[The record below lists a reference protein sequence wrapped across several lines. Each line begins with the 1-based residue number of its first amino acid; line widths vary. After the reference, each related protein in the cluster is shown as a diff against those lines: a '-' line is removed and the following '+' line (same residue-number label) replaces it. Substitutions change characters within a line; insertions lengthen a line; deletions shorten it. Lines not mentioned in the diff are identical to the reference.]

1 MYLRSLLRRNN
12 AFFSLFSTLFFTTY
26 LSFTACDR
34 GKNSLSVSK
43 ESPISKQPS
52 STRTVVVCTTTVI
65 CDAVRQV
72 GGKDFQIVGIIPP
85 KQDPHIY
92 TPRPSDGLL
101 FRRAAIVFVNG
112 LHLEGKM
119 LDMIENA
126 GKKIHKLAEDK
137 RIRPRQ
143 IGASVDPHVWWD
155 ASFFAFF
162 VEQIRD
168 ILIPQQPEKAIAIR
182 LRSDA
187 FLRRLQQ
194 LHQWAKLSFQR
205 IPQEKRLMITSHD
218 AFYYFGAAYGIA
230 VDAVLGISTDAQA
243 RAVEPLR
250 LASLVAKRR
259 IPAIFHET
267 SVSQA
272 QNDLV
277 DSIQRL
283 ALQKYRFSVQIA
295 GPLFS
300 DSLSEPETF
309 TGTYVGAFRA
319 NVEMILRAFH
329 IKPLPLRL

>member
-1 MYLRSLLRRNN
+1 MFLQSSSHACKTLLFLFYP
-12 AFFSLFSTLFFTTY
+12 FF
-26 LSFTACDR
+26 LSVCLCFTACHR
-34 GKNSLSVSK
+34 APHSSFVTKESSVSK
-43 ESPISKQPS
+43 KLS
-52 STRTVVVCTTTVI
+52 STRPLVVCTTTII

-72 GGKDFQIVGIIPP
+72 GGKDFQVVGIIPP

-92 TPRPSDGLL
+92 TPRPTDSLF
-101 FRRAAIVFVNG
+101 FRRAAIVFANG

-126 GKKIHKLAEDK
+126 GKKAHKLAEDK

-143 IGASVDPHVWWD
+143 SGASADPHVWWD

-168 ILIPQQPEKAIAIR
+168 ILILQWPEKSVDIR
-182 LRSDA
+182 LRAGA
-187 FLRRLQQ
+187 FLRRLQK
-194 LHQWAKLSFQR
+194 LHLWAKLSLQR
-205 IPQEKRLMITSHD
+205 IPEEKRLMITSHD
-218 AFYYFGAAYGIA
+218 AFYYFGAAYGVA

-267 SVSQA
+267 SVSNA

-283 ALQKYRFSVQIA
+283 ALQKHRFSVQIA

-300 DSLSEPETF
+300 DSLSEPGTF
-309 TGTYVGAFRA
+309 SGTYIGAFRA
-319 NVEMILRAFH
+319 NVEMILRAFR
-329 IKPLPLRL
+329 IEPLPLRL